1 MPLKTCKSKKVI
13 LEKRKEL
20 KKEGKQQKQATDIA
34 ISKARKGRK
43 K

>member
-13 LEKRKEL
+13 SENRKEL
-20 KKEGKQQKQATDIA
+20 KKECKQQKQAAGIA